1 MGGKAPFCEEGYHS
15 GNNGVVARGKEG
27 VRKMGDGPDKAM
39 GSLADLL
46 LDYVGSTRVHDANYE
61 IAQGLLRNYTQL
73 ASMSLRQMA
82 DACYVSKASFSR
94 FCRYLGFT
102 DFSEFKGAVDG
113 AKYRV
118 TDDFSR
124 SFYEELMS
132 DRDAALRTHRTRV
145 IDVLNATLR
154 DDDLEVI
161 DEVMEE
167 LESARRIA
175 FFSHHFLWHIGRYF
189 QGKMLPLGRYVELY
203 QSYAHQE
210 ELASQLGRDD
220 LVFICTLNGSY
231 FPNYRGIAEKIF
243 QSGAKVVVLTQNRN
257 VWFLNRADYVLLCGT
272 SNENDVGKYAALL
285 TIDQLALSYM
295 RHMQVGEDPIEKG

>member
-1 MGGKAPFCEEGYHS
+1 
-15 GNNGVVARGKEG
+15 
-27 VRKMGDGPDKAM
+27 MGDGPDKAM

-113 AKYRV
+113 ANYRV
-118 TDDFSR
+118 TDDYSR
-124 SFYEELMS
+124 QFCEDLMADRNSALEMHRSKVVDVLATAMREENLQVMNEVVEELG
-132 DRDAALRTHRTRV
+132 AAHR
-145 IDVLNATLR
+145 IG
-154 DDDLEVI
+154 
-161 DEVMEE
+161 
-167 LESARRIA
+167 

-189 QGKMLPLGRYVELY
+189 QGKMLLLGRYVELC

-210 ELASQLGRDD
+210 ELATHLGKGD
-220 LVFICTLNGSY
+220 LAFVCSLNGS
-231 FPNYRGIAEKIF
+231 FFSNYSDLAGKIY
-243 QSGAKVVVLTQNRN
+243 QSGAKVVVLTQNRYAML
-257 VWFLNRADYVLLCGT
+257 LNRADYVLLCGT

-285 TIDQLALSYM
+285 TVDNLILSYLRSM
-295 RHMQVGEDPIEKG
+295 RCDDDVNERRDR